1 MPPSTR
7 QHSAAWG
14 LALFYACLIAHASLY
29 PFAPWSNNGLPWW
42 GFVSHP
48 WPRYWTGFDITANL
62 LGYLP
67 MGFLVALAALR
78 DRGRLLPRALVPLG
92 ILLCALLS
100 FAAESLQNWLPQ
112 RVPSNVDWL
121 LNTLGG
127 SLGSLLAWG
136 MGKAGALNAWS
147 RMRQHWFVPDA
158 QEGLVLLL
166 LWPWALL
173 YPLPVPFGLG
183 QVQEKLERWLAL
195 WLAGTPFAM
204 WLPVRSVEFR
214 RCGCGRWLWWWRC
227 VWLPCLLAFGIM
239 PAWRK
244 RAVVAVVLF
253 VTGIL
258 ATALGN
264 TLGLGP
270 QHAWA
275 WLWHPVQ
282 LGLLGG
288 VADCGQPGVAPRAVC
303 MAGGGKSWRC
313 YCSWFNGATVSAY
326 FGLGLEEWLPGR
338 FIRFYGLTE
347 WIGWLWP
354 HAVLLHLL
362 AHLLVCCS
370 ACAREPRLQWFH
382 ETARTIREQYAPFSV
397 AAAFCAAH
405 FFLHQ
410 PARAGA

>member
-1 MPPSTR
+1 MRSTANHRTGGKRSPAIRPVPPSTR

-14 LALFYACLIAHASLY
+14 LALFYACLIVYASLY
-29 PFAPWSNNGLPWW
+29 PFAPWSSNGLPWW

-62 LGYLP
+62 LGYMP

-78 DRGRLLPRALVPLG
+78 DRGGRLLPRAAVPLG
-92 ILLCALLS
+92 IFLCALLS

-195 WLAGTPFAM
+195 WLAGTPFALWM
-204 WLPVRSVEFR
+204 SEYPWEQSHDLLAKQNRARHRCWKRPGSRHCQTAGPCGRKGGTGRHLSRQGRQSCLVLRLMGNIDHVAPF
-214 RCGCGRWLWWWRC
+214 RCGPVCRSDR
-227 VWLPCLLAFGIM
+227 
-239 PAWRK
+239 
-244 RAVVAVVLF
+244 
-253 VTGIL
+253 
-258 ATALGN
+258 
-264 TLGLGP
+264 GLG
-270 QHAWA
+270 
-275 WLWHPVQ
+275 
-282 LGLLGG
+282 
-288 VADCGQPGVAPRAVC
+288 
-303 MAGGGKSWRC
+303 S
-313 YCSWFNGATVSAY
+313 SS
-326 FGLGLEEWLPGR
+326 
-338 FIRFYGLTE
+338 
-347 WIGWLWP
+347 
-354 HAVLLHLL
+354 
-362 AHLLVCCS
+362 
-370 ACAREPRLQWFH
+370 
-382 ETARTIREQYAPFSV
+382 
-397 AAAFCAAH
+397 
-405 FFLHQ
+405 
-410 PARAGA
+410 

>member
-1 MPPSTR
+1 MRSTANHRTGGKRSPAIRPVPPSTR

-14 LALFYACLIAHASLY
+14 LALFYACLIVYASLY
-29 PFAPWSNNGLPWW
+29 PFAPWSSNGLPWW

-62 LGYLP
+62 LGYMP

-78 DRGRLLPRALVPLG
+78 DRGGRLLPRAAVPLG
-92 ILLCALLS
+92 IFLCALLS

-127 SLGSLLAWG
+127 SLGALLAWG
-136 MGKAGALNAWS
+136 MGKTGALNAWS

-195 WLAGTPFAM
+195 WLAGTPFAL
-204 WLPVRSVEFR
+204 WLPARSVDFQTMR
-214 RCGCGRWLWWWRC
+214 MWQVTLVVALGS
-227 VWLPCLLAFGIM
+227 WLPCLLAFGIM

-244 RAVVAVVLF
+244 RAVVAAVLF

-270 QHAWA
+270 QYAWA

-282 LGLLGG
+282 LGLL
-288 VADCGQPGVAPRAVC
+288 
-303 MAGGGKSWRC
+303 AGGLLIAASLALPRGLCAWLAAATLVAQL
-313 YCSWFNGATVSAY
+313 FLVNGAAVSAY

-354 HAVLLHLL
+354 YAVLLHLL
-362 AHLLVCCS
+362 VYLTGLLQRVRS
-370 ACAREPRLQWFH
+370 
-382 ETARTIREQYAPFSV
+382 
-397 AAAFCAAH
+397 
-405 FFLHQ
+405 
-410 PARAGA
+410 